1 MVCVLY
7 VTFLIVCLSYHV
19 KILYTE
25 SIMNIDFICIVSFHG
40 VLVKESAFLRKCA
53 VEKKKSMTIK

>member
-1 MVCVLY
+1 
-7 VTFLIVCLSYHV
+7 
-19 KILYTE
+19 
-25 SIMNIDFICIVSFHG
+25 MNIDFICIAVFV